1 MTQQMCKNGDSCQFL
16 RLGACTFAHKANSK
30 SSVKGLHKDH
40 GDRGR
45 TMVAPAKVKN
55 VSKKGP
61 NSDKMEG
68 MRKLIAS
75 AHVNLTAR
83 KALNAELKNSVS
95 SYFDVKDKK
104 DVGAV
109 PEMYARQ
116 LKLLDDELLALRA
129 VAKGMWGSK
138 TFRLTVYYQWQLSI
152 TVTSG
157 LVSGSQTVEPSSQTE
172 WIAAAS
178 LFDEYKIPSIVAHYR
193 VKTAVNYSSV
203 EQPFGV
209 ICYDPTTSASVAS
222 AEAGLALAQHQL
234 VAIPSTYEAIA
245 NTQTRTFRVEVPKG
259 IQETNFALGIGNWLP
274 VNAPLPYGYMK
285 FYCVGD
291 NKAAVA
297 NGGFGAMMECHSEFR
312 IRE

>member
-1 MTQQMCKNGDSCQFL
+1 MSTSKINLSQS
-16 RLGACTFAHKANSK
+16 AHKAD
-30 SSVKGLHKDH
+30 HKVVH
-40 GDRGR
+40 KAI
-45 TMVAPAKVKN
+45 MQVHEKES
-55 VSKKGP
+55 VSKDQKPRKAGKKAR
-61 NSDKMEG
+61 NAEKMEG
-68 MRKLIAS
+68 MRKLLAG
-75 AHVNLTAR
+75 AHSNLAAR
-83 KALNAELKNSVS
+83 KALNAELKSSVG

-104 DVGAV
+104 DVTAT
-109 PEMYARQ
+109 PEFYARQ

-129 VAKGMWGSK
+129 AAKSMWGNK
-138 TFRLTVYYQWQLSI
+138 TFQLTVFYQWQLSI
-152 TVTSG
+152 SVTTG

-222 AEAGLALAQHQL
+222 AEAGLVLAQHQL
-234 VAIPSTYEAIA
+234 VLIPSTYEALA
-245 NTQTRTFRVEVPKG
+245 NSQSRTFRVEVPKG

-285 FYCVGD
+285 FYCIGD
-291 NKAAVA
+291 NKTAVT
-297 NGGFGAMMECHSEFR
+297 NGGFGAMMECHSDFR